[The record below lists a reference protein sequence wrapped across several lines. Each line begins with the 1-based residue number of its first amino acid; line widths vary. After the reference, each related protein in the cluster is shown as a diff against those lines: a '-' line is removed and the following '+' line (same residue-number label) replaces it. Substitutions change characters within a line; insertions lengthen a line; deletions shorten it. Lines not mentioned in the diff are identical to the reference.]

1 MSWLELM
8 CDFCRP
14 IFGDSPG
21 RWVFPRTDAN
31 GDPLHTGKGL
41 EGPSVRQQVVRQKLE
56 CDPARC
62 TFSSHVPMVPVFT
75 LLSFTFVL
83 TST

>member
-1 MSWLELM
+1 VSWLELM

-56 CDPARC
+56 CDPPDALFPRTC
-62 TFSSHVPMVPVFT
+62 QWFLFSLFY
-75 LLSFTFVL
+75 LLL
-83 TST
+83 LC